1 MIGKYKQCVRCSKYM
16 DKVDDFYSWSKSFI
30 CKPCIRKGA
39 RETYRRHREDRL
51 KKQRLKKECFRKNAR
66 NKYNED
72 PEYRKK
78 VLARAKARYAL
89 KTGKI
94 IKPSVCEVDGCNSTD
109 IVIHHYDY
117 DRPLD
122 VMWVCFKCHHKIHRI
137 DNNEMV

>member
-1 MIGKYKQCVRCSKYM
+1 MIRRCKKCGKDRQIII
-16 DKVDDFYSWSKSFI
+16 DFYHWDKSGK
-30 CKPCIRKGA
+30 CKSCLRQISRD
-39 RETYRRHREDRL
+39 TYRRNPEGRL
-51 KKQRLKKECFRKNAR
+51 RKQRAKKVENAAR
-66 NKYNED
+66 VKNKYNED

-78 VLARAKARYAL
+78 ALARAKARYAL

-94 IKPSVCEVDGCNSTD
+94 IKPSVCEVDCCNSTD